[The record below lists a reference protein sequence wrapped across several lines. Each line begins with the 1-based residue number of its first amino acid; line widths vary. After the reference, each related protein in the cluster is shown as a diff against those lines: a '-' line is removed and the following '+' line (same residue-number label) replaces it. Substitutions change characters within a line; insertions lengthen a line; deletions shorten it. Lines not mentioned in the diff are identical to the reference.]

1 MNEHHGNNVAGPR
14 FADSPVRQSILFAID
29 LNFPRSVEE
38 DAREGGH
45 RYSIFVRIE
54 PEEVL
59 FVSNVIVVER
69 TGKTYAE
76 ALAEHIAFS
85 AIEKDVPSGV
95 EFSLSAKQIGC
106 IPPELEGRVPNFYM
120 DGNDAWLIEARTSE
134 EELAAAGKLAA

>member
-1 MNEHHGNNVAGPR
+1 METNVASPR
-14 FADSPVRQSILFAID
+14 FANSPVRQSILFAID
-29 LNFPRSVEE
+29 LNFPHPVEE

-54 PEEVL
+54 SEEVL
-59 FVSNVIVVER
+59 FVSNAIEVER
-69 TGKTYAE
+69 TGTYAQ

-95 EFSLSAKQIGC
+95 EFSLSAKQIDC
-106 IPPELEGRVPNFYM
+106 IPPELEGRVPNFCM